1 MKCSH
6 HVTRSEI
13 QSEVLGYLD
22 EQPNAA
28 DSIEGIRQWW
38 LLQRMAK
45 YSLGRVQQAVEELET
60 AQLIERHTL
69 ADGRVVY
76 AKSRSPA
83 RQAQ

>member
-1 MKCSH
+1 MKHSN

-13 QSEVLGYLD
+13 QAEVLGYLD

-38 LLQRMAK
+38 LMQRMAK
-45 YSLGRVQQAVEELET
+45 YSLRRVQQAVEELE
-60 AQLIERHTL
+60 AAHLIERRAL
-69 ADGRVVY
+69 ADGRMVY
-76 AKSRSPA
+76 AKARSSA